1 MNDYYNTNTKIA
13 FTSKEAAEGIQKL
26 YKKMHFSDIYGNA
39 IVQFIVLTILLI
51 GVHYYFK
58 YLANSQ
64 PIKDNWPNER
74 CKPQNILLAGF
85 INKPKDKTITEYTQ
99 ENFTYCVQN
108 VLKTLVGDA
117 VNPFVII
124 LNIINEIFL
133 VIGVAL
139 NEIRAVFA
147 FLRDE
152 VTAIVKEIF
161 GRVLNI
167 LIPIQMMVIGL
178 RDLMNKTQAIM
189 VSSLYTFIG
198 VYYALVSG
206 LGSLSQ
212 FFLLII
218 AILLAIAAPLLAVP
232 FTMAIGAAVLAGAVA
247 IAVPYGMIAVT
258 LKETL
263 DINPLS
269 GVAPKLCFDEE
280 TMIELLDESVKPIS
294 KIQPGEKLKGG
305 QSVTAILK
313 LNASNVAMYKL
324 GDVLVSGIHC
334 VQHKDK
340 WIPVSEH
347 PESKRQE
354 NYEKPFIYCM
364 NTSNKVMYIGEFI
377 FSDWDELYLRE
388 TQTELLERTNKQFSM
403 EKETKSIHTYLDGGI
418 EGSSLVTLEN
428 GYKREI
434 QCLEIGELLAEKCR
448 VIGLVEI
455 DGFSLKEQYEYVL
468 GEKLNTQRII
478 GGPNLV
484 YSLNNEK
491 TAYKS
496 TIFINEKSKKIEKRE
511 KLYHLVTDK
520 GYFKIGSVFFR
531 DYNSNIEFFQE

>member
-1 MNDYYNTNTKIA
+1 MNDYYNTNTKIT
-13 FTSKEAAEGIQKL
+13 FTSKEAAEGIQKM

-39 IVQFIVLTILLI
+39 IVQFTVLTILLI

-58 YLANSQ
+58 YLVNSQ
-64 PIKDNWPNER
+64 SIKDNWPNER

-85 INKPKDKTITEYTQ
+85 IQKPKDKTIAEYTQ
-99 ENFTYCVQN
+99 ENFTYCVQS
-108 VLKTLVGDA
+108 VLKSIVGEA

-124 LNIINEIFL
+124 LNIMNEIFL
-133 VIGVAL
+133 VIGVAI

-147 FLRDE
+147 YLRDE

-161 GRVLNI
+161 GRILNI
-167 LIPIQMMVIGL
+167 LIPIQLMVIGL

-258 LKETL
+258 LNDTL
-263 DINPLS
+263 GINPLS

-280 TMIELLDESVKPIS
+280 TRIELLDESVKPIS

-305 QSVTAILK
+305 GTATAVLK
-313 LNASNVAMYKL
+313 LDASNVAIYKL
-324 GDVLVSGIHC
+324 GDVVVSGIHC
-334 VQHKDK
+334 VQYKDK

-347 PESKRQE
+347 PESKHQE
-354 NYEKPFIYCM
+354 NYKKPFIYCM
-364 NTSNKVMYIGEFI
+364 NTSNKVMNIEGFT

-388 TQTELLERTNKQFSM
+388 TQTEMLERIKQIFNM
-403 EKETKSIHTYLDGGI
+403 EKETNSIHKYLDGGI
-418 EGSSLVTLEN
+418 EGTTLVTLEN
-428 GYKREI
+428 GSKREI
-434 QCLEIGELLAEKCR
+434 KRLEVGEVLAEKCR
-448 VIGLVEI
+448 VMGLVEI
-455 DGFSLKEQYEYVL
+455 DGFSLNEQYEYIL
-468 GEKLNTQRII
+468 GEKLNPIRIL

-491 TAYKS
+491 TTYKS
-496 TIFINEKSKKIEKRE
+496 TIFINKESKKTEKRE
-511 KLYHLVTDK
+511 KLYHILTDK
-520 GYFKIGSVFFR
+520 GYFKIDSVFLR
-531 DYNSNIEFFQE
+531 DYNSTIEFFQE